1 MSETPAPSEL
11 DAKPGLDGPARSRL
25 DGAAHWLGLAANV
38 GVILGLILVIVQVRQ
53 NAELTR
59 TQMEQRK
66 NDFLAEIEFS
76 LANRESAEVWVKAF
90 RTPASLTD
98 AEMKMVEAHLLSL
111 MLQWD
116 HLLQMERSGLV
127 AREHV
132 RQHIANS
139 APYYFGSRFGKRWWR
154 LQMRGW
160 QGTAMAEVAGP
171 IVEGLDD
178 DFLANL
184 FDKMRIAPP
193 PQSGASV
200 GGTPRGQP

>member
-1 MSETPAPSEL
+1 MSETSPPVDVDPKPQITAPA
-11 DAKPGLDGPARSRL
+11 ASRL
-25 DGAAHWLGLAANV
+25 DLATRWLALVANV
-38 GVILGLILVIVQVRQ
+38 GVILGLVLVIVEVRQ

-76 LANRESAEVWVKAF
+76 LGSRESAEVWVKAI
-90 RTPASLTD
+90 RTPEILTD
-98 AEMKMVEAHLLSL
+98 AEMKMVEARLLSV

-116 HLLQMERSGLV
+116 HLFQMERGGLV
-127 AREHV
+127 TREHV

-154 LQMRGW
+154 LQMPGW
-160 QGTAMAEVAGP
+160 QGTSMSELAGP

-178 DFLANL
+178 KFLADL
-184 FDKMRIAPP
+184 FNKMRVTTPP
-193 PQSGASV
+193 KP
-200 GGTPRGQP
+200 